1 MIKYAGMDSV
11 KTLLRG
17 VFEAKEKAFKALVKL
32 LELPFEESRE
42 MLEFA
47 DSVREKFCGGGI
59 LLRAI
64 VEFSSYCKN
73 GCHYCGLNAGNK
85 KAVRYRMNETEIFEA
100 AKAVREAGIK
110 TVVLQSGE
118 DAGYDW
124 DMLTYTVK
132 KIKRELAIRVT
143 LSCGE
148 QEESLY
154 GQWKKAGADRY
165 LLKIE
170 TSNKELYGKLHPAMS
185 FENRLNCL
193 RALKKLGFQTGSG
206 IIAGLKGQTK
216 EDIAKDILFFAK
228 ENFDMIGINPFIA
241 HPQSALK
248 DHPGGDCGLALKTVA
263 LTRIITKNAHLPATT
278 ALGSIGG
285 TDLRIAALK
294 AGANVIMPNFTPCKY
309 RDLYEIYPGKRCM
322 AEKGD
327 VIALINEISA
337 QTGRPPD
344 FSAGDSLKSG
354 RGSDRQPEPA
364 AAKAEKQAGN

>member
-1 MIKYAGMDSV
+1 MDSV

-42 MLEFA
+42 ILEFA
-47 DSVREKFCGGGI
+47 DSVREKFCGRGI

-85 KAVRYRMNETEIFEA
+85 KAVRYRMDETEIFEA

-118 DAGYDW
+118 DAKYDW

-185 FENRLNCL
+185 FENRLSCL
-193 RALKKLGFQTGSG
+193 RVLKKLGFQTGSG

-364 AAKAEKQAGN
+364 APKAEKIGR